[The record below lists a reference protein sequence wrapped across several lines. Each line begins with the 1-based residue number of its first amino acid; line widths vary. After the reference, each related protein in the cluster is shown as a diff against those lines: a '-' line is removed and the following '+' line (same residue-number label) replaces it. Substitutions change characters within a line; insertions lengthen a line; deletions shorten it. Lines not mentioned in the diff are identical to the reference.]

1 MPPTRPSPSRPRR
14 ALPFSATDLQGLADL
29 SIDGVLGIVDLVEAM
44 HLTVGRRP
52 GPFGR
57 SPSGRTRGIT
67 GFVYGAVRGTTRVV
81 RGTLR
86 PVLGALARVA
96 PAAPSTPQ
104 REALLAALNGVWG
117 DHLAATAN
125 PLAIPM
131 SLRQAG
137 RALDVEAAG
146 AKSRVLVLVHG
157 LCMNDLHWRR
167 RGHDHGAAL
176 ARELDMSAVYL
187 HYNSGRHVSENGRAF
202 AALLEELVAQWP
214 VRVDELFIVGHSMG
228 GLVTRSAC
236 HYGREAGHRW
246 VGALR
251 SLAFLGTPHHGAP
264 LERGGRHVDALFG
277 VSPYLAPF
285 ARLGKVRSAGITDL
299 RFGNLVDEHW
309 SGPQGDDLRHAQRHD
324 DRMPIA
330 LPSGVK
336 AYAIAAC
343 TSRRADGAAARVV
356 GDGLVPVASA
366 FGEHADPALDFAL
379 PASQRRVFAGAS
391 HWALLSRQDVYEQL
405 RGWLARGRG

>member
-14 ALPFSATDLQGLADL
+14 ALPFSASDLQGLADL

-44 HLTVGRRP
+44 HLTIGQRP

-57 SPSGRTRGIT
+57 PPPGRTRGIT

-86 PVLGALARVA
+86 PVLRAIARVA

-137 RALDVEAAG
+137 WPLDVEAADP
-146 AKSRVLVLVHG
+146 KSRVLVLVHG
-157 LCMNDLHWRR
+157 LCMNDLQWHR

-176 ARELDMSAVYL
+176 ARELGMSAVYL

-202 AALLEELVAQWP
+202 AALLEALVARWP
-214 VRVDELFIVGHSMG
+214 MRVDELVIVGHSMG
-228 GLVTRSAC
+228 GLVARSAC

-246 VGALR
+246 IDALR

-285 ARLGKVRSAGITDL
+285 SRLGKVRSAGITDL
-299 RFGNLVDEHW
+299 RYGNLVDEDW
-309 SGPQGDDLRHAQRHD
+309 SGPGGDDRRHDQRHD
-324 DRMPIA
+324 DRRPIA
-330 LPSGVK
+330 LPAGVQ

-343 TSRRADGAAARVV
+343 TSRRADGSAARVV

-366 FGEHADPALDFAL
+366 LGEHADPALDLAL
-379 PASQRRVFAGAS
+379 PESHRRVFMGAN
-391 HWALLSRQDVYEQL
+391 HWGLLSRRDVYDQL
-405 RGWLARGRG
+405 RGWVGG